1 MMKERV
7 VYLGGEYR
15 SWDEANVHIMS
26 HSFGRGSAIF
36 EVIGFHET
44 QAGPAVFRL
53 DEYVSRFWKSASL
66 LEMEPSLTKEELQEA
81 ILQTVK
87 RSGLKSGFIKMF
99 GFYPEIS
106 FKILPPQKKIQV
118 AVFVFTEEEALGYRR
133 ESANHSVTACVSQW
147 RRLDPD
153 TVPIEAK
160 VAANYV
166 NGMVAR
172 QDSRARGFDYAIML
186 DTQGFIAEGG
196 TESLFLVR
204 DGSLLTPS
212 LGTVLHSITRKSL
225 LEVAETMGIK
235 TFAGR
240 LSQGSIDEADE
251 IFFSGTS
258 TKLLPVRQVEARI
271 LSGAPGPVTRSI
283 TARIEAIT
291 AGRDERF
298 RGWLFPL
305 PPPTMIA

>member
-1 MMKERV
+1 MLNKRV
-7 VYLGGEYR
+7 VYLGGEFR
-15 SWDEANVHIMS
+15 PWDEANVHIMS

-53 DEYVSRFWKSASL
+53 DEYVSRFSKSASL
-66 LEMEPSLTKEELQEA
+66 LEMELPLTKAELQDA

-87 RSGLKSGFIKMF
+87 RSGLSSGLIKLF

-106 FKILPPQKKIQV
+106 FAILPPQKKIQV
-118 AVFVFTEEEALGYRR
+118 AVFVFTKEETLGNKR
-133 ESANHSVTACVSQW
+133 ESANHSVTACVSRW

-204 DGSLLTPS
+204 EGSLLTPT
-212 LGTVLHSITRKSL
+212 LGTILHSITRKSL

-235 TFAGR
+235 TFSGR
-240 LSQGSIDEADE
+240 LGQGSLDEAEE

-258 TKLLPVRQVEARI
+258 TKLLPVSQVENRI
-271 LSGAPGPVTRSI
+271 LSGVPGPVTRKLS
-283 TARIEAIT
+283 ARIEEIT
-291 AGRDERF
+291 AGRDSQF
-298 RGWLFPL
+298 KGWLFPV
-305 PPPTMIA
+305 A

>member
-44 QAGPAVFRL
+44 AAGPAVFRL
-53 DEYVSRFWKSASL
+53 DEYVSRFSKSASL
-66 LEMEPSLTKEELQEA
+66 LEMELSLTKAELHEA

-87 RSGLKSGFIKMF
+87 RSGLGSGLIKLF

-106 FKILPPQKKIQV
+106 FTILPPQKKIQV
-118 AVFVFTEEEALGYRR
+118 AVFVFTKEETLGNKR
-133 ESANHSVTACVSQW
+133 ESGNQSVTACVSRW

-204 DGSLLTPS
+204 DGCLLTPT
-212 LGTVLHSITRKSL
+212 LGTILHSITRKSL

-258 TKLLPVRQVEARI
+258 AKLLPVSRVEDRI
-271 LSGAPGPVTRSI
+271 LSGAPGPVTQ
-283 TARIEAIT
+283 RIAERVEAIT

-305 PPPTMIA
+305 PPSAQ